1 MSLGGPV
8 GSQEGGG
15 LKGPAGN
22 GASCGKSGRWCRR
35 GRRFGGEE
43 GGCPGQYR
51 CVSGTQEGWRVRTPA
66 TLASLPQ
73 MTAAPTG
80 LHGRPRGL
88 GEAHGRG
95 GRASKG
101 RLWREVGPLPLSSR
115 GQWSVA
121 HRPMGERACEHR
133 LGLFFSRCC
142 EGLEGMKTRGRRGA
156 EDPTGRGVAQKTVK
170 VLEGLSCCP
179 ESP

>member
-1 MSLGGPV
+1 MGLGGPV

-22 GASCGKSGRWCRR
+22 GASCGKSRRWCRR

-43 GGCPGQYR
+43 GG
-51 CVSGTQEGWRVRTPA
+51 SGTQEGWRVRTPA

-73 MTAAPTG
+73 TTAAPTG

-95 GRASKG
+95 SRASKG

-121 HRPMGERACEHR
+121 HRPVGERVCEHR
-133 LGLFFSRCC
+133 RGLFFSHCC
-142 EGLEGMKTRGRRGA
+142 EGLEGMSTRGRRGA
-156 EDPTGRGVAQKTVK
+156 EDPTGRGLLRRQ
-170 VLEGLSCCP
+170 
-179 ESP
+179 